1 MSAAKIATYLLL
13 FVVIFLSLL
22 YLRFGSNTFSTLQNL
37 ATGVLPEE
45 GPQKAYE
52 VSGQQQE
59 SFTIAGQHALL
70 FPNMRWAKMPITV
83 FVDENSCSSGTID
96 DLKAAAETWQIDTNG
111 IVSFS
116 FINSSA
122 SVQVTVQCSSELSR
136 QKEGRIII
144 ETVGET
150 RPRVINTGLY
160 NLTVDAEVAFLAR
173 SVKCVQPVVHMH
185 ELGHVLGLG
194 HDDDTKSIM
203 YAYEECD
210 QKITP
215 DIVATVKELYKDP
228 PVADLYFK
236 NITASRKGTY
246 ANFNITIYNQGLV
259 DSPTA
264 TAAIMKGSDEIYK
277 ISINGLKPGSGWFF
291 AISNV
296 RVGADIGNLSV
307 AIDQKNEVNE
317 IDEKNNIVHLTEQ

>member
-1 MSAAKIATYLLL
+1 
-13 FVVIFLSLL
+13 
-22 YLRFGSNTFSTLQNL
+22 
-37 ATGVLPEE
+37 
-45 GPQKAYE
+45 
-52 VSGQQQE
+52 GQD
-59 SFTIAGQHALL
+59 ALL
-70 FPNMRWAKMPITV
+70 FPNMRWAKMQITI
-83 FVDENSCSSGTID
+83 FVDADSCSSGTID
-96 DLKAAAETWQIDTNG
+96 DLKAAAQTWQTDTDG

-116 FINSSA
+116 FINSSVSA
-122 SVQVTVQCSSELSR
+122 QVTVQCSSELSR

-160 NLTVDAEVAFLAR
+160 NLTVDAEVAFLTR

-194 HDDDTKSIM
+194 HDDDMKSIM

-210 QKITP
+210 QQVTPKI
-215 DIVATVKELYKDP
+215 VSTVKELYNDP
-228 PVADLYFK
+228 PLADLYFK

-259 DSPTA
+259 DSPTT

-296 RVGADIGNLSV
+296 RVGADTGNSNLSV
-307 AIDQKNEVNE
+307 AIDPKNEVSE
-317 IDEKNNIVHLTEQ
+317 IDERNNIVHLVEQ